1 MESCVPTQS
10 FRLEWRAAPPSKG
23 YEAPGGV
30 SEPRVRARGE
40 RPNLVSA
47 LEGRGYAEDR
57 LDAILGGNLTA
68 FLRSALPS

>member
-1 MESCVPTQS
+1 MA
-10 FRLEWRAAPPSKG
+10 RDAALEG
-23 YEAPGGV
+23 L
-30 SEPRVRARGE
+30 RGPE
-40 RPNLVSA
+40 DNPNLVSA